1 MSDPVDGPSG
11 PGRGGWHHVP
21 MRWENL
27 FADLAAQQEQLERE
41 ERRLEVA
48 EHTRAERG
56 QVHLLARLVA
66 AEGGPLR
73 LRVAG
78 VGRVE
83 GVLRDTG
90 TDWLLLDHGG
100 TLPGR
105 GRELLV
111 PLDAVAAVE
120 GLPTRVATEQ
130 EAGRRLGL
138 TGALRAVSRD
148 RAAVR
153 VHDRWGDHLS
163 GTIDAVLADHLEL
176 TRHADD
182 APRRAE
188 EVRGRVSLPYG
199 AVAMVRRL

>member
-1 MSDPVDGPSG
+1 
-11 PGRGGWHHVP
+11 

-27 FADLAAQQEQLERE
+27 FADLSAQQEQLERE

-56 QVHLLARLVA
+56 QVHLLSRLVA
-66 AEGGPLR
+66 AEGRALR
-73 LRVAG
+73 LGVVG

-83 GVLRDTG
+83 GVLRDAG
-90 TDWLLLDHGG
+90 TDWLLLEQRGSPAARGG
-100 TLPGR
+100 
-105 GRELLV
+105 EVLV
-111 PLDAVAAVE
+111 PLEAVTAVE
-120 GLPTRVATEQ
+120 GLTTRAATEQ

-138 TGALRAVSRD
+138 RAALRALSRD

-153 VHDRWGDHLS
+153 IHDRWGDHRS

-176 TRHADD
+176 ARHADEV
-182 APRRAE
+182 ARRPE
-188 EVRGRVSLPYG
+188 EVRGRVSVPLT